1 MSIDVDRTP
10 VVAPGVVIRGAQV
23 GAGCRDVR
31 LVGHRI
37 AAVDRAIAP
46 EAGDIVI
53 DGQGGALIPG
63 LHDHHVHLLAMAA
76 AARSVAVGPPGVR
89 SAEQL
94 AAALAAADR
103 RLAAGE
109 WLRATGYHESV
120 AGPLDRGRL
129 DELVPDRPA
138 RVQHRSGALWILNSL
153 ALGLTGLDGHAT
165 GRLFGQDAWLRSRVP
180 AVEPDLT
187 AVGTMLTA
195 YGVTGVTD
203 ATPTTDAT
211 ALDVLAAAVTS
222 GALPQHVV
230 ITGAPGLD
238 PSASPVLRRGPAKVV
253 LADHALPTLD
263 EVLAAIA
270 TARRARRTVAV
281 HCVTRDALA
290 LALAAFGDAGA
301 WPGDRIEH
309 GAVVPPDM
317 AASLASHGLT
327 VVTQP
332 NFIRERGDQYI
343 ADVEADD
350 LAHLYPCLSLIDA
363 GVAVGGGTDAPF
375 GHADPW
381 RAIAAAVDRATETGR
396 VLGPH
401 ERISAGRALAL
412 FLTPPEAP
420 GGAPRR
426 IEPGACADV
435 CLLAAPLADVLAAPS
450 SDAVVLTVRAGVVRG
465 PGYT

>member
-1 MSIDVDRTP
+1 MLIRKP
-10 VVAPGVVIRGAQV
+10 AVAPGVVIRGAEV
-23 GAGCRDVR
+23 GDGRRDVR

-46 EAGDIVI
+46 EPGDTVI
-53 DGQGGALIPG
+53 EGEGGALIPG

-76 AARSVAVGPPGVR
+76 AARSVAVGSPGVR
-89 SAEQL
+89 SHEQL
-94 AAALAAADR
+94 AAAVSAADR
-103 RLAAGE
+103 QLAPGE

-129 DELVPDRPA
+129 DQLVPDRPA

-153 ALGLTGLDGHAT
+153 ALRLTGLDDHPT

-180 AVEPDLT
+180 AVEPDLA
-187 AVGTMLTA
+187 AVGTMLA
-195 YGVTGVTD
+195 GYGVTGVTD

-211 ALDVLAAAVTS
+211 ALDVLAAAVAS

-230 ITGAPGLD
+230 ITGAPHLD
-238 PSASPVLRRGPAKVV
+238 PSAAPVLRRGPAKLV
-253 LADHALPTLD
+253 LADHALPALD

-270 TARRARRTVAV
+270 TARRAHRTVAL

-290 LALAAFGDAGA
+290 LALAAFEDAGA

-309 GAVVPPDM
+309 GAVVPPAM
-317 AASLASHGLT
+317 AAGLAAHGLT

-332 NFIRERGDQYI
+332 NFIRERGDQYLT
-343 ADVEADD
+343 DVDADD
-350 LAHLYPCLSLIDA
+350 LPHLYPCRSLIEA

-375 GHADPW
+375 GLADPW
-381 RAIAAAVDRATETGR
+381 RAIAAAVDRATESGR
-396 VLGPH
+396 VLGPQ
-401 ERISAGRALAL
+401 ERISAGQALAL
-412 FLTPPEAP
+412 FLTPPDAP
-420 GGAPRR
+420 GGAPRT
-426 IEPGACADV
+426 IEPGASADV

-465 PGYT
+465 SAPR